1 MNERSTFRAPASVAQ
16 NIEKIVQVENEAL
29 QPRGGREAIT
39 DAVGGFVGTISFVVT
54 QCLLFVAWTIVNSG
68 TISQLTPFDPFPYPL
83 LSSITGNGSDHPAL
97 SRLSDRCSPAPL
109 GRMVILNDLEVDI
122 ELENGSVVNMR
133 GEGRFLDFTLNMGL
147 PSWRYELDG
156 LVIEQ

>member
-29 QPRGGREAIT
+29 QPQGGREAIT

-83 LSSITGNGSDHPAL
+83 LSSITSL
-97 SRLSDRCSPAPL
+97 KRSCSRPL
-109 GRMVILNDLEVDI
+109 C
-122 ELENGSVVNMR
+122 
-133 GEGRFLDFTLNMGL
+133 
-147 PSWRYELDG
+147 
-156 LVIEQ
+156 